1 MPSKHVVTG
10 SNPVGRA
17 IISDPSKAH
26 LLGFF
31 IVILKSLFLS
41 GDGFK
46 FCCVG

>member
-26 LLGFF
+26 LL
-31 IVILKSLFLS
+31 
-41 GDGFK
+41 
-46 FCCVG
+46 

>member
-1 MPSKHVVTG
+1 MKITLYKS

-31 IVILKSLFLS
+31 IVILKSLF
-41 GDGFK
+41 
-46 FCCVG
+46 